1 MTRSDDFVTVKLN
14 KVPMGFQLFP
24 RVSRNQIAG
33 SFADRSL
40 AKLGS
45 PMSGAL
51 TACANR
57 DYSLADQVR
66 HLHADGS
73 DRAA

>member
-1 MTRSDDFVTVKLN
+1 MTRSDNFVTVQLN

-24 RVSRNQIAG
+24 HVSRNKIAG
-33 SFADRSL
+33 SFPDRSL
-40 AKLGS
+40 AMQ
-45 PMSGAL
+45 PDAL